1 MGERLFPVRPWWF
14 KQKME
19 RAERQKPRLHFGQA
33 PATRE
38 LRRASYNSSMQ
49 RSSCSFAAGARWFPA
64 IAAFVLLS
72 CLSAMAGKDF
82 VMPAARPAHAY
93 PAHEEH
99 GDEKITVAVD
109 PYDMGDKAQIFSVN
123 YREYDY
129 LPVFLIVTNDG
140 DQPVSLGGMNVELV
154 TVHREKLGAATV
166 DDLLRRMSHPQ
177 RNDRPSPLPIP
188 LPGSRKVKGTVS
200 GKTMD
205 EINRA
210 MFSARAIEPHTTRAG
225 FVFFDVSDISTP
237 LAGAN
242 FYLTGVAD
250 AGGNELM
257 YFEVPMEKYLSAPEA
272 KKP

>member
-1 MGERLFPVRPWWF
+1 
-14 KQKME
+14 
-19 RAERQKPRLHFGQA
+19 
-33 PATRE
+33 
-38 LRRASYNSSMQ
+38 
-49 RSSCSFAAGARWFPA
+49 
-64 IAAFVLLS
+64 
-72 CLSAMAGKDF
+72 MAGKDF
-82 VMPAARPAHAY
+82 AMPAARPARSY
-93 PAHEEH
+93 PAHDEH
-99 GDEKITVAVD
+99 STEKVTVAVD

-123 YREYDY
+123 YRDYEY

-140 DQPVSLGGMNVELV
+140 DQPVSLHGMRAQLV
-154 TVHREKLGAATV
+154 TVNREKLEAATV
-166 DDLLRRMSHPQ
+166 DDLVRRMSRPQ

-188 LPGSRKVKGTVS
+188 LPGRKVKGAVS

-242 FYLTGVAD
+242 FYLTGLQD
-250 AGGNELM
+250 AGGTELM
-257 YFEVPMEKYLSAPEA
+257 YFEIPMEKYLSAPEA

>member
-1 MGERLFPVRPWWF
+1 ML
-14 KQKME
+14 KS
-19 RAERQKPRLHFGQA
+19 L
-33 PATRE
+33 
-38 LRRASYNSSMQ
+38 
-49 RSSCSFAAGARWFPA
+49 CAGAVGARFIPA

-72 CLSAMAGKDF
+72 CLGAMAGKDF
-82 VMPAARPAHAY
+82 VMPAAQPARTY
-93 PAHEEH
+93 PAHDEH
-99 GDEKITVAVD
+99 KMEKVTVAVD

-140 DQPVSLGGMNVELV
+140 DQPVSLGGMKAELV
-154 TVHREKLGAATV
+154 TVNREKLWAATV
-166 DDLLRRMSHPQ
+166 DDLVRRMSHPQ

-188 LPGSRKVKGTVS
+188 LPGGRKVKGVVS
-200 GKTMD
+200 GKTLD

-210 MFSARAIEPHTTRAG
+210 MFSAKAIEPHTTRAG

-242 FYLTGVAD
+242 FYLTGVDD

-257 YFEVPMEKYLSAPEA
+257 YFEIPMEKYLSAPEA